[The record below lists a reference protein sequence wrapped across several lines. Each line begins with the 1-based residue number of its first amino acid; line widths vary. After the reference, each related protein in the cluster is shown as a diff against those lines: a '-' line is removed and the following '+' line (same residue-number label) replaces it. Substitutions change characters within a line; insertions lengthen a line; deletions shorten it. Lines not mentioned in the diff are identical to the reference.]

1 MDLATAPKRPS
12 VALMVG
18 LNGSGKTTTS
28 AKLGK
33 YLSNQGK
40 VTLVAADVHRP
51 AAIDQLV
58 TLGEQIGCEVHQEG
72 KDKDPEIIAKNGVS
86 LARKNEASWAIV
98 DTAGRFQVDDE
109 LMSELER
116 IKDVIEPDEV
126 LLVVDAMT
134 GQEAVTVAE
143 EFHARIG
150 LTGLILT
157 KMDGDARGG
166 AALSITSVTGV
177 PVKFIGTGE
186 RVDGFEQF
194 HPDRLASRILGM
206 GDVLSL
212 VEKAQSNFDEE
223 QAQDLERKIRESTF
237 DLEDFLQQMQAVK
250 KMGPMSQVLEMIPGF
265 SSMKNKIGEDNLD
278 GSHLS
283 KAEAIIYSMTLSE
296 RQRPEQ
302 IGGSRRRRIARGS
315 GTSPQDVNQLLNQ
328 FKQIKKLM
336 KDMSSPRG
344 QKRLMSMMSQQKGGP
359 FGF

>member
-1 MDLATAPKRPS
+1 
-12 VALMVG
+12 
-18 LNGSGKTTTS
+18 
-28 AKLGK
+28 
-33 YLSNQGK
+33 
-40 VTLVAADVHRP
+40 
-51 AAIDQLV
+51 
-58 TLGEQIGCEVHQEG
+58 
-72 KDKDPEIIAKNGVS
+72 
-86 LARKNEASWAIV
+86 
-98 DTAGRFQVDDE
+98 
-109 LMSELER
+109 
-116 IKDVIEPDEV
+116 
-126 LLVVDAMT
+126 
-134 GQEAVTVAE
+134 
-143 EFHARIG
+143 
-150 LTGLILT
+150 
-157 KMDGDARGG
+157 
-166 AALSITSVTGV
+166 V